1 MHVELRLEAAVT
13 AADAIADEKK
23 TAIFSTPNSRADQ
36 NKSFSC
42 PKCNKSINR
51 QGALAEHVAAQHP
64 ELLGVDLTFYTVVYD
79 SQSDTVKVDPEY
91 SCTRKVI
98 GKQEPHHGTEVRQA
112 RPRRRQSAPK
122 KRRNEGCSTV
132 HNKRLATQGRAT
144 HQQPPQ
150 QADAAK
156 VSELQSQ
163 LAEAR
168 VAAAEA
174 KVQTA
179 VATAHGLEQVLAEK
193 SKQEERYDQA
203 QKVKDEQ
210 MNQLIQITQQQSE
223 AASAMSKAFAVY
235 QLSVRVRTVEGAQ
248 KTSNEFHAFKN
259 ASRSGER

>member
-13 AADAIADEKK
+13 AADAIADERK
-23 TAIFSTPNSRADQ
+23 TAIISTPNSRADQ

-64 ELLGVDLTFYTVVYD
+64 ELLGVDLTFYTVMYD

-91 SCTRKVI
+91 SCTRKVVV
-98 GKQEPHHGTEVRQA
+98 KHEPHHGSEVRQA

-132 HNKRLATQGRAT
+132 HSKRAATQGRAT
-144 HQQPPQ
+144 QQQPSQ
-150 QADAAK
+150 QAEAAK
-156 VSELQSQ
+156 ISELQSQ

-174 KVQTA
+174 KVETA
-179 VATAHGLEQVLAEK
+179 VARADGLAQVLAEK

-203 QKVKDEQ
+203 QQAKNEQ
-210 MNQLIQITQQQSE
+210 MNQLIQITQQQNE
-223 AASAMSKAFAVY
+223 TANTMSKAFAVD
-235 QLSVRVRTVEGAQ
+235 QSSVRVRSVEGAQ
-248 KTSNEFHAFKN
+248 KASNQFHAFKN